1 VTQTEGE
8 GGSRTPVVQLV
19 PMTRDI
25 RPLADLATGQHGAVT
40 ARQVADAGITSSG
53 LRRRVQSGVLERIGA
68 HTYRSP
74 FAGSSALADLSALV
88 IDCGENT
95 YVSGPTAAALHGFD
109 GFRLHS
115 PFHVTTLR
123 GRNVQRAHHCVH
135 TTIELPLIDR
145 ATVEDL
151 PVMSATRTLVD
162 VARFV
167 SARALTSAL
176 DSALRDGL
184 TCEDL
189 LHRRIVALQSSGRY
203 GIPKL
208 LAVIAGVEVTRGGH
222 SWLERRFLEL
232 CARAGLPRPETQQ
245 VLSRAKDR
253 VVRVDCRFPGTRVVV
268 ELLGYRWHRTQTQM
282 ARDTARMNALVLD
295 GFAPMQ
301 FTYDQ
306 VTADPDWVLEQTRL
320 ALATA

>member
-1 VTQTEGE
+1 
-8 GGSRTPVVQLV
+8 
-19 PMTRDI
+19 MTRDI

-40 ARQVADAGITSSG
+40 ARQVAEAGITSSG
-53 LRRRVQSGVLERIGA
+53 LRRRVQSGVLERIGS

-74 FAGSSALADLSALV
+74 FVGSSAHADLTALV

-109 GFRLHS
+109 GFRLHQ
-115 PFHVTTLR
+115 PFHVTTIR
-123 GRNVQRAHHCVH
+123 GRNVQRAHHHVH

-145 ATVEDL
+145 ATVEQL
-151 PVMSATRTLVD
+151 PVMSATRTLID
-162 VARFV
+162 AARFV
-167 SARALTSAL
+167 SPRALTAAL

-189 LHRRIVALQSSGRY
+189 LHRRIVALRSSGRY

-208 LAVIAGVEVTRGGH
+208 LAVIDGVEAARGGH

-232 CARAGLPRPETQQ
+232 CANAGLPRPVTQQ
-245 VLSRAKDR
+245 ALSRAGDR
-253 VVRVDCRFPGTRVVV
+253 LVRVDCRFPGTRVVV
-268 ELLGYRWHRTQTQM
+268 ELLGYRWHRTKAQM
-282 ARDTARMNALVLD
+282 ARDTARMNALILD

-301 FTYDQ
+301 FTYDH
-306 VTADPDWVLEQTRL
+306 VTAEPERVIEQTRR
-320 ALATA
+320 ALHAP